1 MKSIHSI
8 LALASVALGL
18 GACVTAASPP
28 QTMPELVTLPGQ
40 VPGSP
45 GEGAPPPASV
55 VASPPAGNPGGTP
68 PNPTHRA
75 CHLPAPKKSDDTC
88 KTDVDCGPSDPCHA
102 TACVAAAKSKPKRP
116 DTICTM
122 MLGCETADAN
132 RCGCFE
138 GRCAL
143 IPPDDAAKE

>member
-1 MKSIHSI
+1 MKSISSI
-8 LALASVALGL
+8 LALAAWALAL
-18 GACVTAASPP
+18 GACMTAASPP
-28 QTMPELVTLPGQ
+28 QPEPAPAPTQ

-45 GEGAPPPASV
+45 GEGTPPPSSV
-55 VASPPAGNPGGTP
+55 VAGPIAGSPDGTP
-68 PNPTHRA
+68 PNPIRA
-75 CHLPAPKKSDDTC
+75 CHLPAAKKSDDSC
-88 KTDVDCGPSDPCHA
+88 KSDADCGPSAPCHA
-102 TACVAAAKSKPKRP
+102 PACVAKAKSKPRTP
-116 DTICTM
+116 DIMCTM